1 MFRISSH
8 HILVFSAILLGGMV
22 YNKLDIRAGV
32 FNDNALRPTIIKR
45 DHFPK
50 ILVDPI
56 GEEYILNKPPH
67 RIVSATLGT
76 DEMLSALVDSDR
88 IMGVTSLS
96 DNVHMSNIP
105 QEYPDQI
112 KRIQGGIEE
121 ILSLEPDLV
130 FVASYTRAEVVRLL
144 LSSDIPVVRLSQYDS
159 FKDIEDNIQLVAKV
173 TGNEQQAASL
183 LEELHQNAQLITQKV
198 SGLNRARVLYY
209 SLNGYTAG
217 AGTKINEMI
226 EMAGGYNVV
235 NETQITGS
243 HKISEEIAIGLEPD
257 IILISGIS
265 PDSQVPASELL
276 SARTPWQSTPAVLN
290 NQVYDLQGAW
300 LLSVSQY
307 SWDGIEVLARIL
319 HPEAF
324 K

>member
-8 HILVFSAILLGGMV
+8 HILIFSAFLLGGMV
-22 YNKLDIRAGV
+22 YNKLDIRAGI
-32 FNDNALRPTIIKR
+32 FNDNALQPTIIQGE
-45 DHFPK
+45 HFPK

-56 GEEYILNKPPH
+56 GEEHTLNTPPQ

-76 DEMLSALVDSDR
+76 DEILSALVDNDR
-88 IMGVTSLS
+88 ITGVTYLS
-96 DNVHMSNIP
+96 DNAHMSNIP
-105 QEYPDQI
+105 QQYPDQI
-112 KRIQGGIEE
+112 KRVQGDIEE
-121 ILSLEPDLV
+121 ILALEPDLV

-144 LSSDIPVVRLSQYDS
+144 LSSNIPVVRLSQYDS

-173 TGNEQQAASL
+173 TGSEQQAASL
-183 LEELHQNAQLITQKV
+183 LQALHQNAQLITQKV
-198 SGLNRARVLYY
+198 NDRNRARVLYY

-226 EMAGGYNVV
+226 EMAGGYNVI

-243 HKISEEIAIGLEPD
+243 HKISEEMAIGLEPD

-265 PDSQVPASELL
+265 PDSQMPASELL
-276 SARTPWQSTPAVLN
+276 AARTAWQSTPAVLN

>member
-173 TGNEQQAASL
+173 TGSEQQAASL